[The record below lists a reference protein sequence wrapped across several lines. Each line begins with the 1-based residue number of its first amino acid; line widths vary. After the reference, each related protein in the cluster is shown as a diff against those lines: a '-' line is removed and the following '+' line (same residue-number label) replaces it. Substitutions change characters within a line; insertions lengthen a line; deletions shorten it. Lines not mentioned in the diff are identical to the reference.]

1 MRFKLHYA
9 WWTHLPA
16 MACIAINIGLLLYT
30 KLPAR
35 VPLDFENGL
44 IGRWGSP
51 LELWISMLGWPLL
64 ILIGS
69 AVLDEYYARHEQVRR
84 FAWASLVDELLIG
97 LLVGRNV
104 QMIPQLSNPEPVLE
118 GWWPV
123 ALVFACVA
131 VALAAFLE
139 LRRPYVLSV
148 NKPVDVGA
156 LAKDIQPQFQPGGRW
171 VYWEKQNPI
180 WWRCLF
186 VLLTVFF
193 VGAAVNFAKT
203 SDYGG
208 VAFFA
213 FLAMFFMSGYGG
225 LYVALTPEKLTVR
238 AGIFGLLLLRLK
250 LANVAKV
257 EVVWFSALGDFGG
270 WGCYRY
276 SFSQR
281 AWGLFLSGGR
291 GVIVQ
296 TKKGR
301 RFLIGSKSPEKL
313 AAATEAARIS
323 ATFGPDDVKGFV
335 AAVQGNS
342 ANQYAIRSD
351 SDSPRTQSSRSGGLL
366 RKLIGV
372 VIGIMLILPLVAI
385 FLYSPG
391 PPKHTITSEGLTIH
405 DRFYPVTVK
414 ATDVDIEHAKVVDV
428 GADPHWRL
436 TSRTDGIGLA
446 RYKAGWFRVAGG
458 EKVRMYRTI
467 SQHLVL
473 LPPKGPNAPILMEA
487 KQPEAFIQELRRAW
501 Q

>member
-16 MACIAINIGLLLYT
+16 AACIAINVGLLLNT

-44 IGRWGSP
+44 LGRWGSP
-51 LELWISMLGWPLL
+51 LDLWLSMLGWPLL

-69 AVLDEYYARHEQVRR
+69 AILDEYYARHEQVRR

-104 QMIPQLSNPEPVLE
+104 QMIPQLSSPEPLLS

-123 ALVFACVA
+123 ALVYAGVA
-131 VALAAFLE
+131 VALAVLLE
-139 LRRPYVLSV
+139 LRRPHLPSMDKV
-148 NKPVDVGA
+148 VDVA
-156 LAKDIQPQFQPGGRW
+156 TLAKEIQPQFRPGGRW

-180 WWRCLF
+180 WWRCLS
-186 VLLTVFF
+186 VLIAVFF
-193 VGAAVNFAKT
+193 FGAAVDFAKR

-208 VAFFA
+208 VVFFG
-213 FLAMFFMSGYGG
+213 FLAVFFMSGYGG
-225 LYVALTPEKLTVR
+225 LYVALTPEKLAVR
-238 AGIFGLLLLRLK
+238 AGLFGLPLLRLK

-301 RFLIGSKSPEKL
+301 RFLIGSKTSEKL
-313 AAATEAARIS
+313 SAAIEAARI
-323 ATFGPDDVKGFV
+323 ATTTPG
-335 AAVQGNS
+335 QN
-342 ANQYAIRSD
+342 AIRSD
-351 SDSPRTQSSRSGGLL
+351 SDSTSTQASRSGGRL
-366 RKLIGV
+366 RGLIPV
-372 VIGIMLILPLVAI
+372 AIGILVILPLVA
-385 FLYSPG
+385 FLLYSPG
-391 PPKHTITSEGLTIH
+391 PPKYTITSEGLAIH

-414 ATDVDIEHAKVVDV
+414 ATDVDVEDVKVVDI

-436 TSRTDGIGLA
+436 TSRTKGIGLLH
-446 RYKAGWFRVAGG
+446 YKAGWFRVAGG

-467 SQHLVL
+467 SQRLVL
-473 LPPKGPNAPILMEA
+473 LPPKGQNAPVLLEV
-487 KQPEAFIQELRRAW
+487 KHPDAFIQEVRQTWR
-501 Q
+501 